1 MADRRLFF
9 AIEFPDSVRDQLAAA
24 GKKLAAEAAGGRWTR
39 AGNIH
44 LTLQFL
50 GDCPDLWLPELEKIL
65 HQAAADIKPF
75 PLTIEGCGTF
85 GRQHDILWL
94 GVASQASLQLVA
106 ARLTSLLRQNQ
117 LPCEDRPFSPHITIG
132 REVRIDPAVLRAWT
146 WPIITFP
153 VTRVSLMESTRVNG
167 QLTYI
172 PIFRV
177 AL

>member
-9 AIEFPDSVRDQLAAA
+9 AIEFMDSVQDQLAAA
-24 GKKLAAEAAGGRWTR
+24 GRKLAAQSSGGRWTR
-39 AGNIH
+39 PRNIH

-65 HQAAADIKPF
+65 HLAATDIKPF
-75 PLTIEGCGTF
+75 PISIEGCGTF
-85 GRQHDILWL
+85 GKMHDILWL
-94 GVASQASLQLVA
+94 SVASQDSLQLLVS
-106 ARLTSLLRQNQ
+106 RLKSLLMKNQ
-117 LPCEDRPFSPHITIG
+117 LPYEGRPYSPHITIG
-132 REVRIDPAVLRAWT
+132 REVRIDPACFPAWP
-146 WPIITFP
+146 WPKITFP
-153 VTRVSLMESTRVNG
+153 VTQVSLMESTRVNG